1 MAISRLTS
9 ESDVKRR
16 LLQKLKAGTGLMVD
30 IETEVNELQKQG
42 HYTQAFLTQWMAVEQ
57 IAIHIN
63 RTSQV
68 CNWCEDTFKSI
79 ANNLKDVGYK
89 DETFKKKVYEPLFS
103 KYLASRSSFE
113 KINAD
118 QVYKC
123 LKKFDS
129 NVDEFKIKQLLGD
142 KLSGDL
148 AKKRSGKIQKTIRK
162 QRNEIIHKNGRIHN
176 SDYLLNQPLFDYFFQ
191 VILRL
196 KAK

>member
-1 MAISRLTS
+1 MAKVRLTT
-9 ESDVKRR
+9 EVDAKRR
-16 LLQKLKAGTGLMVD
+16 LLQKLQDGAGLVVD
-30 IETEVNELQKQG
+30 IDSERKKLQEQG
-42 HYTQAFLTQWMAVEQ
+42 HITQSFLTQWMAVEQ
-57 IAIHIN
+57 IAIHII

-68 CNWCEDTFKSI
+68 CNWCEDTFKSL

-89 DETFKKKVYEPLFS
+89 DETFEKKVYEPLFS

-123 LKKFDS
+123 LNKFHSD
-129 NVDEFKIKQLLGD
+129 VDEFKIKQLLGD

-148 AKKRSGKIQKTIRK
+148 AKMRSGKTQKTIRK
-162 QRNEIIHKNGRIHN
+162 QRNEIIHKNGRIN
-176 SDYLLNQPLFDYFFQ
+176 DSDYLMNQPFFDYFFQ
-191 VILRL
+191 IIERL